1 MKVLYT
7 CALLWASCLSVSAQ
21 YLNPVWARHDIAEGS
36 SLYGVPLVMLDS
48 SQNPVVCA
56 NDYHPGP
63 LNAFLTTKYDASGAL
78 LWQRKFDTGS
88 TDVVMSC
95 VTDNQ
100 GAVYVGGQTGYNSIQ
115 GAIPGSLVIKYAS
128 NGDSLWAYRFSG
140 PTAGASYGAKL
151 HLDSANNL
159 LVFGLYGDT
168 VALKNGLFV
177 TKLSPD
183 GQVVWSSTYTDP
195 TYSIGGML
203 DGGTARWVG
212 DRWVYWG
219 RSPEGQGYRYICWQ
233 IDSVGQTLTGAVTEL
248 DTANAVNTQHVDKTG
263 NLIVGGWIK
272 YRVVKY
278 APSGQKLWEYHKP
291 NSSPSPFIVPA
302 RIACIESNDADEVY
316 ISGYFRIDSV
326 GPTPLMT
333 KLNDSSGTMLWEH
346 SFVWGGIPTAFPNKI
361 TWISQEV
368 FLVAG
373 AISFSL
379 DSNFYEFFLAVYNRD
394 GFVNVGVTDL
404 DGRRNSATSLALQPP
419 FLYVAGYAS
428 GETVTEPKRQ
438 VLCKYLMN
446 DIVSTRNPVNPSK
459 LLTLSLWPNPATEW
473 VRVGLPEDAE
483 VKSGG
488 WLELTD
494 MVGRVLRSQRIES
507 AKPFYDFSLE
517 GMPSGA
523 YIMLLR
529 QNGQP
534 THIGR
539 GIKL

>member
-1 MKVLYT
+1 M
-7 CALLWASCLSVSAQ
+7 
-21 YLNPVWARHDIAEGS
+21 
-36 SLYGVPLVMLDS
+36 YGVPLVMLDS